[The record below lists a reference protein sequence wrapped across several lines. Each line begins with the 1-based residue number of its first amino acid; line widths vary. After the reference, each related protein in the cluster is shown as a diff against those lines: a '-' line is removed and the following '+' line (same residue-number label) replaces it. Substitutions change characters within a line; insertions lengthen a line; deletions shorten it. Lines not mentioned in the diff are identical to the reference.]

1 VSPVVLVDA
10 RNVLR
15 SRWPNIPEDALVRG
29 VEDWAAAEGLDPVI
43 VFDGSA
49 PELETGGRLVGSGSE
64 SADDWIAAEAARLA
78 ASGTPYWLVT
88 SDRELRERAGR
99 GAERVIG
106 GGNLAAQLPSE
117 G

>member
-1 VSPVVLVDA
+1 MDPLLTVLIDA

-15 SRWPNIPEDALVRG
+15 SRWPNIPEEELIELARQWADERG
-29 VEDWAAAEGLDPVI
+29 QRAVI
-43 VFDGSA
+43 VFDGRA
-49 PELETGGRLVGSGSE
+49 PIQAPDVVGTGGE
-64 SADDWIAAEAARLA
+64 SADDWLTREAERLAEA
-78 ASGTPYWLVT
+78 GKPFWLVT

-106 GGNLAAQLPSE
+106 GGTFARKLTD